1 MRKRFLSVVMAG
13 VLLAGSGVVPVH
25 AANPDRQYLNPDP
38 DATTASGIVPSSF
51 TVATNKPE
59 DFSGL
64 VISIPDSLP
73 LTLTED
79 GTKYTVTDYA
89 EVKGE
94 LADTKKVTGDVYI
107 SGGHYFGQT
116 PDGNDARV
124 CPKLNNN
131 TGWEWTSDQLA
142 SSEATDTQ
150 REFTINAD
158 ADSQVMDSD
167 YNETKYTLQEC
178 AGEWN
183 GYAQFTFTIVDA

>member
-13 VLLAGSGVVPVH
+13 IVLAGSGVVPVH
-25 AANPDRQYLNPDP
+25 AADRQYLNPDP
-38 DATTASGIVPSSF
+38 GATTAYGTVPSSF

-94 LADTKKVTGDVYI
+94 LADTKKVTGSMYM
-107 SGGHYFGQT
+107 GGGLYMGQT
-116 PDGNDARV
+116 PDGNDAYV
-124 CPKLNNN
+124 SAKLSNN
-131 TGWEWTSDQLA
+131 TDWEWTSDQLA

-150 REFTINAD
+150 REFTISVNTG
-158 ADSQVMDSD
+158 SQVMDTND
-167 YNETKYTLQEC
+167 NGTKYTLREC
-178 AGEWN
+178 AGEWHKD
-183 GYAQFTFTIVDA
+183 AIFTFTIVDA